1 MNNSM
6 ISRRNLIKLA
16 TAAAASPLVSFSARA
31 QEASIIIG
39 GLPEDANLD
48 PGVITATD
56 WSALLRN
63 IYQPLVY
70 ASENGEILPGLA
82 TAWKQLDPLTWEFA
96 TRDNVQFHNGEKFG
110 PEDVEFTIKR
120 IIEGNLPS
128 RYTLSSVDTASVSG
142 PNSVQIKLRVPDPL
156 ILRFLNRISIVQRAA
171 TKTSLMRLTNGTGPY
186 KLEKWTPGDQLVLE
200 YAPNYWGAKPKV
212 KRAVYRSI
220 PDANSLVAAFQ
231 ANEIDLAVGLQ
242 PDAAS
247 TLVGSSAFDIKAID
261 TDRTIYITIDNTFKP
276 FDDARVRKALNLSL
290 DREALVRN
298 ILLGNGSPIANPC
311 GPNYL
316 GYNGSLKP
324 EFNPTKAKE
333 LLKEAGLPNGF
344 EFTLNAPSGR
354 YMKDKEIAEAI
365 VGQWSR
371 VGINA
376 KLVLMEFGTLM
387 TGYRNRKLGPAYL
400 IGVSLPALDGAQF
413 LQTVFSTNSAA
424 SYFKDPQLNEAIV
437 AAMKMAD
444 FSERRA
450 TVEKLNADVFEKD
463 AYVYLYLQKAIF
475 GLSKKIKWT
484 PRSNE
489 EIELASIEL
498 AS

>member
-1 MNNSM
+1 VKNST
-6 ISRRNLIKLA
+6 ISRRNLLKLA
-16 TAAAASPLVSFSARA
+16 TAAAASSLGPFPTKAD
-31 QEASIIIG
+31 EASIVIG

-56 WSALLRN
+56 WAGLLRN

-70 ASENGEILPGLA
+70 GGANGDVLPGLA
-82 TAWKQLDPLTWEFA
+82 TAWKQLDPVTWEFT

-120 IIEGNLPS
+120 IVEGNLPL
-128 RYTLSSVDTASVSG
+128 RYILSSVETATASG
-142 PNSVQIKLRVPDPL
+142 PNSVQIKLRAPAPL
-156 ILRFLNRISIVQRAA
+156 ILKILNRIPIVQRAS
-171 TKTSLMRLTNGTGPY
+171 TKTSLVRQTNGTGPY
-186 KLEKWTPGDQLVLE
+186 KLEKWSPGDQLVLQ
-200 YAPNYWGAKPKV
+200 YAPNYWGPKPSV
-212 KRAVYRSI
+212 KRVIYRSI

-231 ANEIDLAVGLQ
+231 ANEVDLAVGLQ

-247 TLVGSSAFDIKAID
+247 KLSGSSALDIKAVD
-261 TDRTIYITIDNTFKP
+261 TDRTIFINIDNTAKP

-290 DREALVRN
+290 DRDALVRD

-311 GPNYL
+311 GPHYL
-316 GYNGSLKP
+316 GYNKSLKP
-324 EFNPTKAKE
+324 QFDPTKAKE

-387 TGYRNRKLGPAYL
+387 TGYRNHKLSPAYL
-400 IGVSLPALDGAQF
+400 IGVSQPDLDGAQF
-413 LQTVFSTNSAA
+413 LTTVFNSAG
-424 SYFKDPQLNEAIV
+424 SYFKDPELVAAIV
-437 AAMKMAD
+437 EALKMAD
-444 FSERRA
+444 VSERRA
-450 TVEKLNADVFEKD
+450 TIEKLNAEVFEKD

-484 PRSNE
+484 PSSNE
-489 EIELASIEL
+489 EIDLASIEL